1 MKKIILWA
9 TICLPILFCSCQ
21 KTIVDTGVTIYGT
34 VYDATTFEPIQGAM
48 LTMQPGGRS
57 CYTGS
62 DGTFNFEENLDP
74 IQYTVTA
81 QAQGYRTDRKSVK
94 LTPGE
99 SSEVTFALKKE

>member
-1 MKKIILWA
+1 MKNFILLA

-21 KTIVDTGVTIYGT
+21 KTVVDTGVTIYGT
-34 VYDATTFEPIQGAM
+34 VYDAASYEPIQGAM
-48 LTMQPGGRS
+48 LTMQPGSRS

-62 DGTFNFEENLDP
+62 DGSFNFEENLDP
-74 IQYTVTA
+74 VQYTVTA
-81 QAQGYRTDRKSVK
+81 QANGYRTDRKTVK